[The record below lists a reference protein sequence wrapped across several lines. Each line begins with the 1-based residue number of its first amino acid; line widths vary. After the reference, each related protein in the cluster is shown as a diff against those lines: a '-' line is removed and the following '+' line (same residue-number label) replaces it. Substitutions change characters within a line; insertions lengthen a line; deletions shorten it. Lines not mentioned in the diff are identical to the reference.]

1 MSLHWYV
8 KFWAFTFWTCRPKLS
23 VEWHWLQICLS
34 QIFLYFGQFYLYSK
48 QACKQIVSQLD
59 SHHRYIHIQWICKE
73 CKAWFWLLKNGHMWL
88 ETSPV
93 VLKFILLFFH
103 FVVCNCLFAKNSHS
117 HSAIGENDRMLST
130 ICVFK
135 EFWFSSRNL
144 CRLTCDLGSL
154 SLLSNRADSL
164 VTSVSP
170 QVRNCGEPPDRLRSE
185 ISFLRTCNIPNL
197 ISHIHRIALP
207 KRFTGCVS
215 TWLWNCMRTEANI
228 CSM

>member
-1 MSLHWYV
+1 MQSMVLTLEKWPYVTWNVSSSLKIY
-8 KFWAFTFWTCRPKLS
+8 FTILPLCR
-23 VEWHWLQICLS
+23 LQLP
-34 QIFLYFGQFYLYSK
+34 L
-48 QACKQIVSQLD
+48 
-59 SHHRYIHIQWICKE
+59 R
-73 CKAWFWLLKNGHMWL
+73 
-88 ETSPV
+88 
-93 VLKFILLFFH
+93 
-103 FVVCNCLFAKNSHS
+103 KNSHS
-117 HSAIGENDRMLST
+117 HSAIGENDRMLSM

-170 QVRNCGEPPDRLRSE
+170 QVCNCGEPPDRLRSE

>member
-1 MSLHWYV
+1 M
-8 KFWAFTFWTCRPKLS
+8 
-23 VEWHWLQICLS
+23 I
-34 QIFLYFGQFYLYSK
+34 
-48 QACKQIVSQLD
+48 SQLD
-59 SHHRYIHIQWICKE
+59 SHHRYINIQWICKE
-73 CKAWFWLLKNGHMWL
+73 CKAWFWLLKNSHIWL
-88 ETSPV
+88 GTSPV

-103 FVVCNCLFAKNSHS
+103 FVVCNCLFAKNIHC

-135 EFWFSSRNL
+135 RFWFSSGNL

-164 VTSVSP
+164 VTSVPSK
-170 QVRNCGEPPDRLRSE
+170 VRNCAEPPDRLRSE

-215 TWLWNCMRTEANI
+215 TWLHGCEIACTLKQTFAQCKIFLQGHWHRRSLTSRTCVDTLINETKVKYEATWLSI
-228 CSM
+228 WDIAIDPV